1 MSNLIK
7 DFANKTKN
15 RLTYRSAVTLRT
27 AKTYFIPHED
37 NGHKPYIIRPG
48 ALRFYSIVLII
59 TKLAVTGLMYASYP
73 SPAYFSSAS
82 SANIVNLTNSSRESN
97 GLDELKVSEKLNLAA
112 YQKAQDMVKNNYFS
126 HESPSGAKF
135 WNWVIGAGY
144 QYTTAGENLAMDF
157 NSAEA
162 VHNALMASAT
172 HRRNILNDK
181 FSEIGVSI
189 VSGKINGK
197 DTTILVEMFG
207 NPKEVVT
214 EPVVVQPTVPTTPN
228 TNTAVTN
235 TNTAPVKIPT
245 PPPAPVYTGE
255 IIAKMSDSLNIK
267 PNETVNYWVD
277 IKNTGNTTW
286 LASGNNFVALNV
298 TDPAGKDSMF
308 DNSSWLAVYRPTKID
323 ANIPPNG
330 IARFSFTLTA
340 PSDAGAY
347 EESFM
352 LVAENITWI
361 NGSYFKLPITVTKP
375 VITNTNTAQV
385 NTNSA
390 VPANLNTNTA
400 APVNINTNNTIVQP
414 NFVASTNTNI
424 SIEPADTEV
433 TPFVVATSNSE
444 EAKDFLSFLN
454 KYSNVIFWIILILVS
469 VSLLINTIVKIRIQ
483 HAGTII
489 PSLLVILLASLM
501 LFMRFHFIQNIGA
514 NPIIM

>member
-7 DFANKTKN
+7 DFANKAKN
-15 RLTYRSAVTLRT
+15 RLTYQSAVSLRT

-59 TKLAVTGLMYASYP
+59 TKLAVTGFMYASFP

-82 SANIVNLTNSSRESN
+82 SANIINLTNSSREAS
-97 GLDELKVSEKLNLAA
+97 GLSDLQISEKLNIAA

-126 HESPSGAKF
+126 HESPSGAQF

-172 HRRNILNDK
+172 HRKNILNDK

-207 NPKEVVT
+207 NPKVAAV
-214 EPVVVQPTVPTTPN
+214 EPVVVPPSVTPTTPN
-228 TNTAVTN
+228 VNTAVTN
-235 TNTAPVKIPT
+235 TNTAPT
-245 PPPAPVYTGE
+245 PPLAPVYTGE
-255 IIAKMSDSLNIK
+255 IVSKMSDSLNIK
-267 PNETVNYWVD
+267 PDETIDYWVD
-277 IKNTGNTTW
+277 VKNTGNTTW
-286 LASGNNFVALNV
+286 LTSGSNFIALNV
-298 TDPAGKDSMF
+298 TDPAGKESQF
-308 DNSSWLAVYRPTKID
+308 ANSTWLTKYRPTKISD
-323 ANIPPNG
+323 NMAPNG
-330 IARFSFTLTA
+330 IARFSFKLTA
-340 PSDAGAY
+340 PSTTGTY
-347 EESFM
+347 EESFQ

-375 VITNTNTAQV
+375 VIINANTAAPV
-385 NTNSA
+385 NKNINT
-390 VPANLNTNTA
+390 NLNTNTA
-400 APVNINTNNTIVQP
+400 APINQNTNDAVIEP
-414 NFVASTNTNI
+414 NFVATTNTNL
-424 SIEPADTEV
+424 SIEPTDTDV
-433 TPFVVATSNSE
+433 TPFVVAANNSE

-454 KYSNVIFWIILILVS
+454 KYSNIIFWIVLILVS
-469 VSLLINTIVKIRIQ
+469 ISLLINTIVKIRIQ
-483 HAGTII
+483 HASTII

-501 LFMRFHFIQNIGA
+501 LFMRFHFIQNIGTH
-514 NPIIM
+514 PIIM